1 MANLKRTRNKLLRNG
16 YLPNCQVN
24 EVLLRTRTVETWIDT
39 VQDGTPISFYITNGN
54 IDGAFKIHGRRPDRI
69 EVDEFNSD
77 YTRSISEAIG
87 LSRAGMSGVV
97 IK

>member
-24 EVLLRTRTVETWIDT
+24 EVVLRIKTVETWIDAM
-39 VQDGTPISFYITNGN
+39 QDGTPISFYITNGD
-54 IDGAFKIHGRRPDRI
+54 IDGAFKIHGRRPDQP

-77 YTRSISEAIG
+77 YSRSISEAIG
-87 LSRAGMSGVV
+87 LSRAGMLGVV
-97 IK
+97 IR

>member
-39 VQDGTPISFYITNGN
+39 AQNGTPISFYITNGA
-54 IDGAFKIHGRRPDRI
+54 IDGAFKVHGRRPDDSH
-69 EVDEFNSD
+69 VDEFNSD
-77 YTRSISEAIG
+77 YSRSISEAIG
-87 LSRAGMSGVV
+87 LSRAGMQGVV
-97 IK
+97 IR